1 MMKKLNKGPGVLIT
15 SAFIGPGTVTICLL
29 AGVHTGL
36 RLLWAVVF
44 STIATIVIQ
53 DMCIRLGYFSK
64 KGLEESAFSKMKQPL
79 TKKVISLFIFLAII
93 VGNTAYQS
101 GNVAGTGLG
110 VEMMD
115 FGLDRS
121 IVLIGVFIFCMFFIL
136 KGSYELIKQVLSI
149 LVFFMS
155 VTFLLVAVLQFPN
168 WVDLLEG
175 CLVPKFEKKELLL
188 IAGLIGTTIVPYNLF
203 MHTTLVAEQK
213 EMGINALRKDS
224 FFAIALGG
232 LISMA
237 IVIIGNKAKGMGL
250 SNASEMASLLGNTA
264 GVFSK
269 YLLGLGLCCAG
280 LSSALTAPL
289 AAGLVAAGLFGWDKD
304 FRSYK
309 LKSVLIFVLT
319 IGFIVAYTQ
328 MKTLYVIKIAQVLNG
343 ILLPFFAIYLLWI
356 LNDRDLMK
364 VHKNTTPQN
373 ILGALVVLVTLIL
386 CVRSILVFV

>member
-1 MMKKLNKGPGVLIT
+1 MKKLKMGPGVFIT
-15 SAFIGPGTVTICLL
+15 SALIGPGTVTICLL
-29 AGVHTGL
+29 AGVNTGL
-36 RLLWAVVF
+36 RLLWAIVF
-44 STIATIVIQ
+44 STIAAIVIQ
-53 DMCIRLGYFSK
+53 DMCVRLGYFSK
-64 KGLEESAFSKMKQPL
+64 KGLEESVFSKLKQPL
-79 TKKVISLFIFLAII
+79 MKKIISLFIILAIL
-93 VGNTAYQS
+93 VGNTIYQS
-101 GNVAGTGLG
+101 GHIAGTGLG

-121 IVLIGVFIFCMFFIL
+121 IILIVVFTFCMLFIL

-155 VTFLLVAVLQFPN
+155 VTFLLVAALQFPN

-175 CLVPKFEKKELLL
+175 CLVPKFEKKDLL
-188 IAGLIGTTIVPYNLF
+188 IIVGLIGTTIVPYNLF

-224 FFAIALGG
+224 FFAIVLGG

-237 IVIIGNKAKGMGL
+237 IVIIGSKAKGMGI
-250 SNASEMASLLGNTA
+250 SNASEMAYLLGNTA

-280 LSSALTAPL
+280 LSSALTAPV

-309 LKSVLIFVLT
+309 LKSVLIFVLS

-328 MKTLYVIKIAQVLNG
+328 IKTLFVIKIAQVLNG

-356 LNDRDLMK
+356 LNDRGFMK

-386 CVRSILVFV
+386 CVRSIIVFV